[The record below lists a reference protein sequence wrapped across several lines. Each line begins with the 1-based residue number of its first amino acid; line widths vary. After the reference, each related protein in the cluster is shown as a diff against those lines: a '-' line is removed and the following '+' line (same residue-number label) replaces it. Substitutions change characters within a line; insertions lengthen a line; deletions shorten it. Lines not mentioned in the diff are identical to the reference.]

1 MNNTI
6 TKKTMMVVVVMVV
19 IAIAIMSEFSVLYN
33 HIGANTVIS
42 EKKFLN
48 STPSSYSN
56 LTSHIL
62 DAKKLKI
69 ALLTDALF
77 SDAGWGAFGYNA
89 AQELS
94 NKYGYD
100 IDFKDN
106 VSIPDIE
113 NTLRQYSNSGYD
125 LIIAQGFKWGAPTVK
140 VGKDYPH
147 TKYVVFTGLG
157 NSSNVASI
165 FPMQQEA
172 TYLLGALAAMMTK
185 SGIIGFVGG
194 EKYPN
199 IVDVYEGYKQ
209 GAHDINP
216 HIKVLAIY
224 LDDWDNATKG
234 KKAAIS
240 QIDSGADLILHVAD
254 TSGHGVIQ
262 AAKEKGIYAF
272 GAISDQNKL
281 APNTVLTSFVL
292 DVDKAFDQ
300 AVKMVQTG
308 NFSGMIFKPGLE
320 LDKGA
325 KGNGIVYLAPFHN
338 LKNSVPDDV
347 KFRIEQLMRQILNG
361 TIIVSEKYQQHIG
374 TNTTVAK
381 TIPR

>member
-1 MNNTI
+1 MN
-6 TKKTMMVVVVMVV
+6 KTMTKMTMVVAMGLVV
-19 IAIAIMSEFSVLYN
+19 IALAIMSEFSVHYN
-33 HIGANTVIS
+33 YGGAKEAIT
-42 EKKFLN
+42 EKNFIN
-48 STPSSYSN
+48 PTPSLSSN
-56 LTSHIL
+56 LTIQTL
-62 DAKKLKI
+62 DTKKLKI

-94 NKYGYD
+94 NKYGYE

-113 NTLRQYSNSGYD
+113 NTLRQYSKSGYD
-125 LIIAQGFKWGAPTVK
+125 LIIAQGFKWGAPAVE
-140 VGKDYPH
+140 VGKDYPNI
-147 TKYVVFTGLG
+147 KFVVFTGLG
-157 NSSNVASI
+157 NSNNVASI
-165 FPMQQEA
+165 FPMQQQA

-185 SGIIGFVGG
+185 TGIIGFVGG

-199 IVDVYEGYKQ
+199 VVDIYEGYKQ

-224 LDDWDNATKG
+224 LNDWDNATKG

-240 QIDSGADLILHVAD
+240 QINSGADLILHVAD
-254 TSGHGVIQ
+254 SSGHGVIQ

-272 GAISDQNKL
+272 GAVSDQNKL

-292 DVDKAFDQ
+292 DVDKAFDK
-300 AVKMVQTG
+300 AVKMVKTG
-308 NFSGMIFKPGLE
+308 NFTGIIFKPGLE

-325 KGNGIVYLAPFHN
+325 KGDGIVYLAPFHN
-338 LKNSVPDDV
+338 LKNSVPDAV
-347 KFRIEQLMRQILNG
+347 KLKIEQLKRQILNG
-361 TIIVSEKYQQHIG
+361 TIVVPEGIQQHIG
-374 TNTTVAK
+374 INSTAGK
-381 TIPR
+381 TIPK